1 MKQDDRLRLF
11 YIGVF
16 LSECLLCLLGLLSSF
31 TCLWAFFFSVSW
43 LLLVSPLGLNG
54 HQLVFLES
62 VLVLRYFWF
71 LWDLLLYV
79 QFLSNFP
86 TEPALVWGVYFL
98 ALVLTAHTAV
108 TALYLVKVS
117 LRNVL
122 QTFTHGF

>member
-31 TCLWAFFFSVSW
+31 TCLWAFFFCVSW

-86 TEPALVWGVYFL
+86 TEPAPKTGDEGG
-98 ALVLTAHTAV
+98 
-108 TALYLVKVS
+108 
-117 LRNVL
+117 R
-122 QTFTHGF
+122 